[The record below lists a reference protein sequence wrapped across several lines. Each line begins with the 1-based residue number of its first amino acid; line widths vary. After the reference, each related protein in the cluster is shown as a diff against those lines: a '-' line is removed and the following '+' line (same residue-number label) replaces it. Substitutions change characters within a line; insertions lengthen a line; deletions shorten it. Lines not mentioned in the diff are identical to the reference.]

1 MFGMS
6 EHLLCSASVNMMEEE
21 HVPNDPS
28 AAEVPVPTR
37 GLKEPSDRGPQAS
50 RASRASRWRFWATA
64 YTLLILLTGTN
75 LPTPLYRGYEAKFD
89 FSPFVVTLI
98 FAVYVA
104 ALIPSLLVAGP
115 LSDAIG
121 RRRVLLPAIALAALG
136 SLGFALANGTGW
148 LFAARILQGLAV
160 GAASGALTAALSELE
175 PSGSRRKAAL
185 VSTVASVGGLGL
197 GPVLAGLLAQ
207 YAPAPDVVPFVVE
220 IVLLIPAAIAVMRMP
235 ATRQGARWRP
245 RRPQIPRRMR
255 AVFVTSGT
263 ANFAAFAVI
272 GLFLT
277 LIPAYVAT
285 LTNSTNLM
293 LGGGT
298 AALMLACSA
307 IVQLL
312 AYGRPAHLL
321 QLVGLPVLA
330 LGLGLLVLVGAIDS
344 LALLLGA
351 TVLAGIG
358 HGLAFL
364 GGLTTV
370 NNAAPDSGRAE
381 VLSSFYVIVYTGVGL
396 PVLGVGVLATTI
408 SLTTA
413 VSWFAGIVA
422 VLCLLV
428 LVALSRTDRRA
439 LADPSN

>member
-1 MFGMS
+1 M
-6 EHLLCSASVNMMEEE
+6 
-21 HVPNDPS
+21 PTDPS
-28 AAEVPVPTR
+28 ATEVPVCSR
-37 GLKEPSDRGPQAS
+37 GLAEPSGRGT
-50 RASRASRWRFWATA
+50 RASRASGRRFWATA

-75 LPTPLYRGYEAKFD
+75 LPTPLYRSYATRFG

-104 ALIPSLLVAGP
+104 VLIPSLLVAGP

-121 RRRVLLPAIALAALG
+121 RRRVLLPAIVLAALG
-136 SLGFALANGTGW
+136 SLGFALATSTGW

-207 YAPAPDVVPFVVE
+207 CAPAPDVVPFVVE
-220 IVLLIPAAIAVMRMP
+220 IVLLIPAAITVMRMP
-235 ATRQGARWRP
+235 ATQQGARWRP
-245 RRPQIPRRMR
+245 RRPQIPRGMR
-255 AVFVTSGT
+255 AVFATSGT
-263 ANFAAFAVI
+263 ANFSAFAVI

-277 LIPAYVAT
+277 LIPTYVVA
-285 LTNSTNLM
+285 LTNSTNLL

-307 IVQLL
+307 VVQLL
-312 AYGRPAHLL
+312 AYGRPPRRL

-330 LGLGLLVLVGAIDS
+330 LGLGLLVLVGSAPS

-351 TVLAGIG
+351 TLLAGIG
-358 HGLAFL
+358 HGLVFL

-370 NNAAPDSGRAE
+370 NNAAPDSSRAE

-396 PVLGVGVLATTI
+396 PVLGVGLLATTM

-422 VLCLLV
+422 VLSLLV
-428 LVALSRTDRRA
+428 LIALSRTNRHA
-439 LADPSN
+439 PTDPGN